1 MFAIADQLEKKSSE
15 KTTLKSKIKAITL
28 MYMKYRQFES

>member
-1 MFAIADQLEKKSSE
+1 MFAIADQLEKKTSE
-15 KTTLKSKIKAITL
+15 KTMLKSKIKVIAL